1 MSAVMSRSDNYT
13 SDLLVP
19 GIPSVAQAWGLWALL
34 AVVSLLLL
42 ISLAAHLFRWTSGQ
56 GRSHPKQER
65 SGGSVEEVP
74 LYGNLPYLQ
83 TGRKLAEGRGTEA
96 THVLGGWDEG
106 LQEEEPEVTRLVLFP
121 IPGRLSQEPGPDQ
134 QDPTPRGPA
143 MAAEEVMCYTSL
155 QLRPSQGHI
164 PSPGT
169 PIKYS
174 EVVLDSEP
182 KPQASGPEPELYA
195 SVCAQTRRARASFP
209 DQAYANSQP
218 APS

>member
-1 MSAVMSRSDNYT
+1 M
-13 SDLLVP
+13 
-19 GIPSVAQAWGLWALL
+19 
-34 AVVSLLLL
+34 
-42 ISLAAHLFRWTSGQ
+42 
-56 GRSHPKQER
+56 
-65 SGGSVEEVP
+65 EEVP

-143 MAAEEVMCYTSL
+143 MVSQLWLRRGEGRKWGLFQRSRELLTAFNLQAAEEVMCYTSL

>member
-1 MSAVMSRSDNYT
+1 MSRSDNYT

-19 GIPSVAQAWGLWALL
+19 GELGGAGGGGGVICSHVPPARTWRVGLGSNTLHPLVSTGIPSVAQAWGLWALL

-83 TGRKLAEGRGTEA
+83 TGRKLAEGR
-96 THVLGGWDEG
+96 
-106 LQEEEPEVTRLVLFP
+106 
-121 IPGRLSQEPGPDQ
+121 GPDQ